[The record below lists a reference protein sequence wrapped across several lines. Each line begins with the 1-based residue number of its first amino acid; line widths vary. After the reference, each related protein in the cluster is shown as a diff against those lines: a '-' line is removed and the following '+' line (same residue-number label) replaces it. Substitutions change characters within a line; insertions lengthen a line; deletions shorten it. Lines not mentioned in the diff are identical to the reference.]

1 MYGFHLIIKKAWMK
15 TNRVLIIVIPIV
27 FAAVVTW
34 FVAGQ
39 FINKN
44 YHERIVSNRK
54 MYCYENY
61 WGVVNPALFVKKEQY
76 IDSLIAYYQKIER
89 GDSTPIF
96 NFPPLSLPLDTC
108 VYVLGYGH
116 DSLITEII
124 CYYDWGKEGSFVKG
138 YVFSNTLHDLPP
150 PDSLMYKR

>member
-1 MYGFHLIIKKAWMK
+1 MKK
-15 TNRVLIIVIPIV
+15 NRVLIITIPIV
-27 FAAVVTW
+27 FGVIATL

-44 YHERIVSNRK
+44 YHKKIKSKRK
-54 MYCYENY
+54 MYCYEQY

-76 IDSLIAYYQKIER
+76 IDSLIAYYQKIGS

-96 NFPPLSLPLDTC
+96 NFPPLSLPHDTC
-108 VYVLGYGH
+108 VYVLGYER
-116 DSLITEII
+116 DSMITEII

-138 YVFSNTLHDLPP
+138 YVYSNTLHNLPP
-150 PDSLMYKR
+150 PDSLIYKR